1 MTNWTDV
8 ERVVTKIQHP
18 FYLNELGLE
27 GNFLNVKKVIH
38 KSIENIIF
46 NGKVLKALSSLFGRR
61 QGCQL
66 LLLFNLVLVCLT
78 SVVKKDQEI
87 KGIRVGNEEI
97 KAWLFIDEMSI
108 NIINI

>member
-46 NGKVLKALSSLFGRR
+46 NG
-61 QGCQL
+61 
-66 LLLFNLVLVCLT
+66 
-78 SVVKKDQEI
+78 
-87 KGIRVGNEEI
+87 
-97 KAWLFIDEMSI
+97 
-108 NIINI
+108 